1 MALENPMLRLPRSAA
16 CRHTCG
22 TPHKA
27 AVPVPGVSPLP
38 EPYTISVTID
48 ISKCRHKTNCERN

>member
-1 MALENPMLRLPRSAA
+1 MLRLPRSAA